1 MKKILSEELTRIKSL
16 MGLKI
21 LSEQDLP
28 KGVGTISNA
37 LVNSMEKYIPQI
49 SSQAVSKD
57 VVGISRN
64 LALNLVRAVANAE
77 GKTVNSFGKKIKR
90 VGGALG
96 TKESDIL
103 VGDKFYPN
111 AIDAN
116 KVLDAF
122 KRLPDTEKAA
132 IIIKNMDALVGLKI
146 ITPTEAADAL
156 KQGED
161 LDYQWT
167 LWYATNGGIEP
178 KIGSKIYK
186 VSDDKKTEYLNKSF
200 EDFMKMIGIPKS
212 LQYALK
218 THVGGDPR
226 INGTNISIN
235 PNFKKADSSSLESAA
250 QLSSPFKNPDIYE
263 ALFRLSENFSN
274 IQNNPKRIYDKLMTT
289 NDPALAEVK
298 KWLAIPEN
306 KDQFVSFMSSI
317 PNIETQQKEG
327 LDFLMREGV
336 IEPEKM
342 GYFQKLTM
350 WCTRNKVVYPKEHNE
365 TFLWGLKKVRIEGE
379 GEPFTR
385 DEVTFFCRWFQ
396 GFLFLN
402 TMTRIIGV
410 LGLGGL
416 TWIVQYGLGGK
427 AIVDV
432 TKDIFSNIQ
441 GCAKDNEIEQ
451 FLNGEVKITEGYD
464 YSEEDTKKM
473 IQFIKDNNLY
483 FKKEVSFCQTEDTR
497 GMFGGG
503 EAPKPIPQLYIMMPQ
518 RALDGSFDMN
528 STQKKYVYFKADR
541 TVKLMDRSDQ
551 TLKDKADAEYDNLQK
566 KFKDQVEKLKQE
578 YEKKFGKPPIK
589 DQEIP
594 ATNTNGGNSGSGSG
608 DGSNNDD
615 IPY

>member
-49 SSQAVSKD
+49 SSQAVNKD

-64 LALNLVRAVANAE
+64 LALNLVKAVANAE
-77 GKTVNSFGKKIKR
+77 GKTVNSFGKKIKKA
-90 VGGALG
+90 GGALG
-96 TKESDIL
+96 TKESNIL

-146 ITPTEAADAL
+146 ITPDEAAEAL
-156 KQGED
+156 KQGDD

-167 LWYATNGGIEP
+167 LWYATNGGIKP
-178 KIGSKIYK
+178 KIGTKTYR
-186 VSDDKKTEYLNKSF
+186 VSDEKKTEYLNKSF

-218 THVGGDPR
+218 THVGSDPR

-235 PNFKKADSSSLESAA
+235 PNFEKADPSSLESAA

-263 ALFRLSENFSN
+263 SLFRVSENFSN

-298 KWLAIPEN
+298 KWLSIPEN

-317 PNIETQQKEG
+317 PNVETQQKEG

-342 GYFQKLTM
+342 SYWQKAAL
-350 WCTRNKVVYPKEHNE
+350 WCTKTKLVYPEATTKS
-365 TFLWGLKKVRIEGE
+365 FLGITYMKVEGK
-379 GEPFTR
+379 GDPYTR
-385 DEVTFFCRWFQ
+385 DEISAWCKWFQ
-396 GFLFLN
+396 TWLTFNFITRAIGF
-402 TMTRIIGV
+402 

-416 TWIVQYGLGGK
+416 TWFVQYGLGGK
-427 AIVDV
+427 QLIDV
-432 TKDIFSNIQ
+432 TKDAFSMVQ

-451 FLNGEVKITEGYD
+451 FLNGKVKITEGYD
-464 YSEEDTKKM
+464 YNDEDTKKM
-473 IQFIKDNNLY
+473 IEFIKNNGLY
-483 FKKEVSFCQTEDTR
+483 FRKEVSFCQTEDTR

-551 TLKDKADAEYDNLQK
+551 TLKDKADAEYDTLQQ
-566 KFKDQVEKLKQE
+566 KFKAQVEKLKKE
-578 YEKKFGKPPIK
+578 YEEKFGTPPIK
-589 DQEIP
+589 NQEIP
-594 ATNTNGGNSGSGSG
+594 ATNTNGSNSG